1 GHDIGMTGKGQQGT
15 GLPTYRPEIVHI
27 TKAQTLSPE
36 ANGFQAADHH
46 LLTASILGS
55 DRGATDKINSELQ
68 GRGQRGHNAASCR
81 DLPGIKAAI
90 LPALAGWLD
99 KEWRWGRRQAQGKPN
114 GRRQL
119 PSPRQ
124 IPAAFNAGPVKQP
137 CLSRS
142 GV

>member
-1 GHDIGMTGKGQQGT
+1 FHVSCATAMQHAVNDLRRKRRIIPVGLRPGGHDIGMTGKGQQGT

-99 KEWRWGRRQAQGKPN
+99 KEWRWGRR
-114 GRRQL
+114 
-119 PSPRQ
+119 
-124 IPAAFNAGPVKQP
+124 
-137 CLSRS
+137 
-142 GV
+142 